1 MFDDELDIPD
11 KSLIAANIHASLP
24 PANEIPGT
32 ERSEFLTYIA
42 SSAEVPKDVL
52 NELWAFHNKDI
63 ATTRLNHDNILGLM
77 NLQRAIKLMMLK
89 DLPLSKFTEDNLRK
103 LANLSA
109 STYIRGMKSIGGFVV
124 KKISETT
131 DIKVLKREKDS
142 FF

>member
-1 MFDDELDIPD
+1 MFEEDLPD
-11 KSLIAANIHASLP
+11 KAMIAAKIHASLP
-24 PANEIPGT
+24 PARGMPAP
-32 ERSEFLTYIA
+32 ERGEFLTYIA
-42 SSAEVPKDVL
+42 SSAEVPKDIL

-131 DIKVLKREKDS
+131 DVKVLKREKDGL
-142 FF
+142 F